1 MPTTPSIVAS
11 ICRPVL
17 ALSLLASLAG
27 CLEEPDDGELDL
39 AEDTEAA
46 ERQSAPAG
54 RDPERDPE
62 LEAPTAALAKRT
74 VIASNGTKSI
84 TCSITAQDPYKFGTV
99 KVVYGVS
106 KVTCDKYVSN
116 ISLTSYLNKG
126 GFRWKSSNISRQDI
140 ALTVNT
146 SGVCSG
152 TSLYRTEAAY
162 TITFPSGYS
171 VVSGSRSGSFKS
183 DNAPTISC

>member
-1 MPTTPSIVAS
+1 MSTKSSIVAL
-11 ICRPVL
+11 ICRPAL
-17 ALSLLASLAG
+17 GLSLLASLAG
-27 CLEEPDDGELDL
+27 CLEAPDDGDLDL

-54 RDPERDPE
+54 GDPEI
-62 LEAPTAALAKRT
+62 EAPTAALATRS
-74 VIASNGTKSI
+74 VVASNGSRSI
-84 TCSITAQDPYKFGTV
+84 TCSITAQDPYKFGSV

-126 GFRWKSSNISRQDI
+126 GFRWLNSSASRQDYTV
-140 ALTVNT
+140 TVNT
-146 SGVCSG
+146 SGSCSG

-183 DNAPTISC
+183 DNAPTIRC

>member
-1 MPTTPSIVAS
+1 MSTKSSVVAL
-11 ICRPVL
+11 ICRPAL

-27 CLEEPDDGELDL
+27 CLEEPDDGDLDL

-54 RDPERDPE
+54 GGPEI
-62 LEAPTAALAKRT
+62 EAPTAALAKQS
-74 VIASNGTKSI
+74 VVASNGSRSI
-84 TCSITAQDPYKFGTV
+84 TCSITAQDPYKFGSV

-106 KVTCDKYVSN
+106 KVSCDKYVSN

-126 GFRWKSSNISRQDI
+126 GFLWKDSTISRQDI
-140 ALTVNT
+140 SLTVNT
-146 SGVCSG
+146 SGICSG
-152 TSLYRTEAAY
+152 TTLYRTEAAY

-171 VVSGSRSGSFKS
+171 VVSGSRSGRFKS
-183 DNAPTISC
+183 DNAPAISC